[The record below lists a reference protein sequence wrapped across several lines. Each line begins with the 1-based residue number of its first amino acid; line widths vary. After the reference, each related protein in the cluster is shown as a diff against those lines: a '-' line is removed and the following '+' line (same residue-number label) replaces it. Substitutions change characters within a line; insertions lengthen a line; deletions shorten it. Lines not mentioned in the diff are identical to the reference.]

1 MKIFNGKSE
10 GEKILLKLKKALK
23 KEKITPKLAIIL
35 VGENKASKL
44 FIRRKKEAAKV
55 VGIEVEL
62 YKYKKEVSQKKIVEK
77 IEKLN
82 KDQSVNGIVVQLPLP
97 KNFDTERIIE
107 KINPKKDVD
116 GFHPLNRK
124 LLKMGKPYFFPVLPS
139 AIWIALRKARK
150 SYSKKKILALVN
162 SKVFGQTL
170 KNFLERKKIKIDY
183 LLRKN
188 YSLSEIEKKL
198 KSADVIIT
206 VCGQPKLIKGQ
217 MIKKAA
223 ILLDGGITLTKKG
236 KLIGDIDRES
246 VRKKAGFLTPV
257 PGGLGPL
264 TVSLLLRNV
273 YLAQKIQK
281 QKL

>member
-82 KDQSVNGIVVQLPLP
+82 KDQSVNGIIVQLPLP
-97 KNFDTERIIE
+97 KNLDTERIIE
-107 KINPKKDVD
+107 EINPKKDVD
-116 GFHPLNRK
+116 GFHPVNRK
-124 LLKMGKPYFFPVLPS
+124 LLKKGKPYFFPVLPS
-139 AIWIALRKARK
+139 AIWIALRGARK
-150 SYSKKKILALVN
+150 SYPKKRILALVN

-170 KNFLERKKIKIDY
+170 KNFLKRKKIKIDY

-206 VCGQPKLIKGQ
+206 VCGQPKLIKSQ
-217 MIKKAA
+217 MIKKTA

-246 VRKKAGFLTPV
+246 VRKKASFLTPV